1 MPEPV
6 KNIQSEQKK
15 AVDVIKMHITRLSN
29 EAFRILMDLLE
40 KEFDFSGGKFVADKN
55 FIDKLNNV
63 TIRLLEEI
71 QKDPSFTGAISQF
84 VKRLPAISSALDQFQ
99 KQVNGNSTVPKFDV
113 TKKIIVDETIDQFLN
128 NGLNQNF
135 AQPLRDLIYQNVNS
149 GLSLKDARENIKDYI
164 KGGQDKS
171 GKLGSYLEQ
180 TARQSVSAYTG
191 AINTKILQHFKYDAL
206 LIAGTIIDNTTPQC
220 RFAIN
225 DLNGTIKRTDWPALE
240 KMAKKN
246 GLMPNTNFDNLPTN
260 LLHWNCRHDF
270 YPIKLKP

>member
-1 MPEPV
+1 VVDPV

-15 AVDVIKMHITRLSN
+15 AVDVIKIYATRLGN
-29 EAFRILMDLLE
+29 EAFRIVMDLLE
-40 KEFDFSGGKFVADKN
+40 KEFDFKGGKFVADKT
-55 FIDKLNNV
+55 FIEKLNNV

-71 QKDPSFTGAISQF
+71 QKDPTFTSAISQF
-84 VKRLPAISSALDQFQ
+84 VKRLPPISDALGKFQ
-99 KQVNGNSTVPKFDV
+99 KQINGVTIPNFDV
-113 TKKIIVDETIDQFLN
+113 AKKIVVDETIDQFLN

-149 GLSLKDARENIKDYI
+149 GLSLKEARESIKDYI
-164 KGGQDKS
+164 KGGNDKS
-171 GKLGSYLEQ
+171 GKLGRYLEM

-191 AINTKILQHFKYDAL
+191 ALNTKILQEYKYDAL
-206 LIAGTIIDNTTPQC
+206 LIAGTIIDNTSPQC
-220 RFAIN
+220 NFAIN
-225 DLNGTIKRTDWPALE
+225 DLKGTIKRSDWPELE

-270 YPIKLKP
+270 YPIKLK